1 MENHKI
7 LPDDFNTRKY
17 SPLDWNDGE
26 ENIRQ
31 ELIVLHTKG
40 ERSYWRGQETFEE
53 RLDRKIL
60 PCARRGM
67 HRPDQTKRTQWEPW
81 FTKRTFL
88 YRKVRHVP
96 GDTGRLSLRC
106 LYLQKEFF
114 PIAQPYT
121 QWIRDDSPDKNQE
134 LNNFPGATDREWFPR
149 SQWIWYL

>member
-7 LPDDFNTRKY
+7 LPDEFNTRKY

-67 HRPDQTKRTQWEPW
+67 HRDETKRTQ
-81 FTKRTFL
+81 
-88 YRKVRHVP
+88 YRKVFYIERYAMFLVTLGGGACDACTYKRNFVLLP
-96 GDTGRLSLRC
+96 N
-106 LYLQKEFF
+106 
-114 PIAQPYT
+114 PIPNELEKHT
-121 QWIRDDSPDKNQE
+121 PDKNQE
-134 LNNFPGATDREWFPR
+134 HSNHIPTTAYAYNCHFVHAMARWH
-149 SQWIWYL
+149 YK